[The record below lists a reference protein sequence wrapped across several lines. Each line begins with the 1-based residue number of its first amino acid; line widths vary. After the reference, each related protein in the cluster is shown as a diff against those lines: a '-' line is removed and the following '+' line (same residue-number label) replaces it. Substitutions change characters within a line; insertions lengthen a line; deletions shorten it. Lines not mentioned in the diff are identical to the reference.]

1 MKRQQSWANLYAF
14 EVTRTEDTPLF
25 RQVYL
30 QLRSA
35 ILTRRLRPGTKLP
48 STRELASQ
56 LGVSRSAVVVAYEQ
70 LLAEGYTAG
79 RRGSGTYVSSDL
91 PEPIEGRR
99 RRRKKPVAA
108 VASNDAPMQ
117 SIADFVD
124 VTVQSDQRP
133 FNLGRTLV
141 DARTAELWRKLNGR
155 LFRSLGPI
163 HLGYSDPRGS
173 IELRNTI
180 CDYLRAARGARCD
193 PEQIVVTTGTQHGID
208 IVIRVLPGLS
218 REVWVEDPGYPLTRQ
233 ALLAAGAKVRP
244 IPVDRQGIDV
254 AAGIRSAPNARAVF
268 VTPSHQFP
276 TGVVLSMARRLE
288 LLAWARAKGAWIVED
303 DYASEFRY
311 GGRPL
316 ASLQGLDEGERVIYI
331 GTLNKALFPG
341 LRIGYAVVPHALLR
355 AFVAARYL
363 MDRQP
368 STLSQALVA
377 AFMEEG
383 HFAAHIRRIRLLYR
397 DQRDELVAALNYRL
411 GEDLTVDAPDQGMH
425 LVAFTRRGLSDIAI
439 ERAGRQHGVIVRAMS
454 RLYVA
459 APARSALVL
468 GFSGY
473 PRHTI
478 TPAVE
483 RLAQVVEAQ
492 SKAPR
497 RRQRLARAQVR
508 GPV

>member
-1 MKRQQSWANLYAF
+1 MKRQQSWADVYAF
-14 EVTRTEDTPLF
+14 EVTRTGDTPLF

-48 STRELASQ
+48 STRELASE
-56 LGVSRSAVVVAYEQ
+56 LGVSRSAAVVAYEQ
-70 LLAEGYTAG
+70 LLAEGYTSG

-91 PEPIEGRR
+91 PEPIEGSA

-108 VASNDAPMQ
+108 IASDAAPMQ

-141 DARTAELWRKLNGR
+141 DARTVELWRKLNGR
-155 LFRSLGPI
+155 IFRSLTPT

-180 CDYLRAARGARCD
+180 CDYLQAARGVRCD
-193 PEQIVVTTGTQHGID
+193 PEQIVVTTGTQHAID

-233 ALLAAGAKVRP
+233 DLLAAVATGAP
-244 IPVDRQGIDV
+244 CPLDRQGIDV
-254 AAGIRSAPNARAVF
+254 AAGIKSAPNARAVF

-425 LVAFTRRGLSDIAI
+425 LVAFTRRGLSDVAI

-459 APARSALVL
+459 ARARSALVL

-473 PRHTI
+473 PRQTI
-478 TPAVE
+478 IPAVE
-483 RLAQVVEAQ
+483 RLAQVIEAQ
-492 SKAPR
+492 SKRSPR
-497 RRQRLARAQVR
+497 ATAQLR
-508 GPV
+508 TR